1 MTFTCVETGL
11 PPQTIIR
18 LHSASS
24 RGLGPIGPPGPQS
37 SYFGQALYKFL
48 LLFLNIAFS
57 DEVSGY
63 HYVVLF
69 PLSQQINMARLSHF
83 HMLQLLS

>member
-11 PPQTIIR
+11 PPQTMLR

-48 LLFLNIAFS
+48 LLVLNIAFS
-57 DEVSGY
+57 NGSLGTITLY
-63 HYVVLF
+63 YSHY
-69 PLSQQINMARLSHF
+69 PSK
-83 HMLQLLS
+83 